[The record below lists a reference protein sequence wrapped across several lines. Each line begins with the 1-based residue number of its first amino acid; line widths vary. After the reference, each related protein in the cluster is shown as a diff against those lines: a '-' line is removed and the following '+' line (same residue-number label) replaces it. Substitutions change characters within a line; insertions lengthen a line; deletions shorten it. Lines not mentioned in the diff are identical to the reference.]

1 MTDNEKL
8 AKVKNTHIEKYGS
21 RGDVLERFDLVQKY
35 TSESEFLKEEAEE
48 DISFSLIQLREFYR
62 AVKDI
67 KGPNVDLSY
76 RGSVLCT
83 SVGKQLSGPGEL
95 EEWVQDALD
104 LSEEEFKMK
113 YKTSYF
119 MKDEMEEF
127 FNAVQNS

>member
-8 AKVKNTHIEKYGS
+8 AKVKNTFVEKYGS
-21 RGDVLERFDLVQKY
+21 KEDVLELFDRAQEF
-35 TSESEFLKEEAEE
+35 TSESEFLAEE
-48 DISFSLIQLREFYR
+48 NPDFSSIQLREFYR

-67 KGPNVDLSY
+67 KGPDVDLSS
-76 RGSVLCT
+76 GGLILCT

-113 YKTSYF
+113 YRDSYF